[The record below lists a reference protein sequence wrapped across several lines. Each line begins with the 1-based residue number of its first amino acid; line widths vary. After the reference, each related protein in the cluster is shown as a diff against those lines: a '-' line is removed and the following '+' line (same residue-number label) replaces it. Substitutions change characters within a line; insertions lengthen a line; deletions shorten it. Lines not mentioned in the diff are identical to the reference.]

1 MDQKALELAATI
13 ASAAALTASARVK
26 EASSAAALTA
36 SARVKEA
43 SSAAAA
49 VVMAMMVAM
58 KGLAKVEAVQVTATG
73 AI

>member
-13 ASAAALTASARVK
+13 A
-26 EASSAAALTA
+26 SAAALTA